1 MSPAPMRVLL
11 LGATGMVGRGVLLE
25 CLDDARVA
33 EVVVVG
39 RTPLGVTHGKLREHL
54 LPDLFRIESLAPEL
68 RELDVCLFCL
78 GVSAAGM
85 SEEAYRRITL
95 DLTLEVARV
104 FREASP
110 EGRFLYVSGQGTDS
124 TGTSRQMWARVKG
137 DVENTL
143 LEMGFPRAWMFR
155 PGIIQPM
162 RGVRSS
168 TALYQALYTV
178 MAPLTPLLSRFAP
191 GVATTSVKVGQ
202 AMIRAAAGD
211 HPSGVFETRDINR
224 LAER

>member
-1 MSPAPMRVLL
+1 MRILL

-25 CLDDARVA
+25 CLDDPRVA

-39 RTPLGVTHGKLREHL
+39 RTPVGITHRKLREHL
-54 LPDLFRIESLAPEL
+54 LPDLFQIEELAPEL
-68 RELDVCLFCL
+68 GELDACFFCL
-78 GVSAAGM
+78 GVSVAGM
-85 SEEAYRRITL
+85 SEGDYRRITL
-95 DLTLEVARV
+95 ELTLAVARV

-110 EGRFLYVSGQGTDS
+110 EGRFLFVSGQGTDS
-124 TGTSRQMWARVKG
+124 TGTSRQMWARIKG
-137 DVENTL
+137 EAENAL

-155 PGIIQPM
+155 PGVIQPM

-202 AMIRAAAGD
+202 AMIRVAAEEQ
-211 HPSGVFETRDINR
+211 PSGLFETRDINR

>member
-25 CLDDARVA
+25 CLDDSRVA

-39 RTPLGVTHGKLREHL
+39 RSPLGVAHEKLREHL
-54 LPDLFRIESLAPEL
+54 LPDLFQIGSLAAEL
-68 RELDVCLFCL
+68 RELDVCFFCL
-78 GVSAAGM
+78 GVSSAGM

-110 EGRFLYVSGQGTDS
+110 GGRFLFVSGLGTDS

-137 DVENTL
+137 EAENAL
-143 LEMGFPRAWMFR
+143 LGMGFPRAWMFR
-155 PGIIQPM
+155 PGFIQPL

-191 GVATTSVKVGQ
+191 GMATSSVKVGQ
-202 AMIRAAAGD
+202 AMIRVAAED
-211 HPSGVFETRDINR
+211 HPSGVFETGDINR
-224 LAER
+224 LGER

>member
-1 MSPAPMRVLL
+1 MSRPPMRILL

-25 CLDDARVA
+25 CLDDPRVT

-39 RTPLGVTHGKLREHL
+39 RSTCGETHPKLREHL
-54 LPDLFRIESLAPEL
+54 LPDLFRIDTLAPEL
-68 RELDVCLFCL
+68 GGLDACFFCL

-85 SEEAYRRITL
+85 SEEGYRRITL
-95 DLTLEVARV
+95 DLTVEVARV
-104 FREASP
+104 FRAASP
-110 EGRFLYVSGQGTDS
+110 EGQFLFVSGLGTDS

-137 DVENTL
+137 EAENAL
-143 LEMGFPRAWMFR
+143 LGMGFPRAWMFR

-162 RGVRSS
+162 RGVRSA

-178 MAPLTPLLSRFAP
+178 MAPLTPLFSRFAP
-191 GVATTSVKVGQ
+191 GMATTSVKVGQ
-202 AMIRAAAGD
+202 AMIRVAAED